1 MFSWRRVVTWLSHI
15 RITAKV
21 HVVVGILAL
30 VAAVVAGQSLLA
42 LRTYDAQVELIQRAS
57 QRAVVGERVNGLVL
71 ATVMESRGVYM
82 SKDKAEAEKFAKPLL
97 DDLKQ
102 LDLRLTEWKAL
113 VEPQDAANFG
123 KVETAAR
130 DFIRFRTE
138 LARLGTDVSGAAAR
152 EFGDNDANR
161 SNRQA
166 LNKAVQDLADTNNK
180 AIDRMAAG
188 LAAYQHSTV
197 IEVIA
202 IAGIGILV
210 GAGLASLIAIGF
222 VARPVGRLTQTMKD
236 LAGGDTAIAVPAP
249 DRRDEIGD
257 MARAVVVFRENAI
270 RASEA
275 EAAKRADEALR
286 EERRRALEALTKSLG
301 ETMDQVVRT
310 LSGTATEMQGSAET
324 MSRLSSS
331 TEARSSTVA
340 QASHTTSSNVQTVAA
355 AAEELST
362 SIGEIGRQVAESAMV
377 AQRAVDEANRTDQSV
392 QSLADG
398 AQKIG
403 EVVRLI
409 NDIASQ
415 TNLLALNATIEAAR
429 AGEAGKGFAVVAS
442 EVKSLANQ
450 TAKATEE
457 IAAQIQGIQSA
468 TRAAVQAI
476 GGITRTIGEMS
487 HISTG
492 IASAVEQQD
501 AAAREIAQNVQMA
514 AAGTDEV
521 SSNIPGVRE
530 SVTETGAAARAVLV
544 AAEGLAR
551 HSSTLE
557 RQVGDFLVKVEA
569 A

>member
-1 MFSWRRVVTWLSHI
+1 MTWLSHI
-15 RITAKV
+15 RITAKILL
-21 HVVVGILAL
+21 VVGILAL
-30 VAAVVAGQSLLA
+30 VAAVVAAQSLHA
-42 LRTYDAQVELIQRAS
+42 LRTYDTQVELIQRAS
-57 QRAVVGERVNGLVL
+57 KRAVVGERVNGLVL

-82 SKDKAEAEKFAKPLL
+82 AKDKAEAEKFAKPLL

-102 LDLRLTEWKAL
+102 LDARLAEWKAL
-113 VEPQDAANFG
+113 VGSGDAASFA

-138 LARLGTDVSGAAAR
+138 LARLGIEVSGAAAR

-180 AIDRMAAG
+180 EIDRMAAE
-188 LAAYQHSTV
+188 LATYQRSTA
-197 IEVIA
+197 IEVLAVAA
-202 IAGIGILV
+202 IGLLI
-210 GAGLASLIAIGF
+210 GAGLASLIAIGL
-222 VARPVGRLTQTMKD
+222 VARPIGRLTQTMQG
-236 LAGGDTAIAVPAP
+236 LAGGDTSVEVPAA

-270 RASEA
+270 RAEAA
-275 EAAKRADEALR
+275 EAAKRADETQR
-286 EERRRALEALTKSLG
+286 EERRRGLEALTKSFG

-310 LSGTATEMQGSAET
+310 LAGTATEMQSSAEA
-324 MSRLSSS
+324 MSRLTSS
-331 TEARSSTVA
+331 TETRSSTVA

-355 AAEELST
+355 AAEELSS
-362 SIGEIGRQVAESAMV
+362 SIGEIGRQVAESAKV

-450 TAKATEE
+450 TAKATDE
-457 IAAQIQGIQSA
+457 IAAQIQGIQAA
-468 TRAAVQAI
+468 TQAAVQAI
-476 GGITRTIGEMS
+476 SGISQTIGEVS
-487 HISTG
+487 QIATG

-521 SSNIPGVRE
+521 SSNIAGVRE
-530 SVTETGAAARAVLV
+530 SVSEAGSAARAVLT

-551 HSSTLE
+551 QSSTLE

>member
-1 MFSWRRVVTWLSHI
+1 MTWLSHI

-57 QRAVVGERVNGLVL
+57 KRAVVGERVNGLVL

-102 LDLRLTEWKAL
+102 LDLRLGEWKAL

-138 LARLGTDVSGAAAR
+138 LARLGTEVSGAAAR

-180 AIDRMAAG
+180 AIDRMAAE
-188 LAAYQHSTV
+188 LAAYQRSMV

-222 VARPVGRLTQTMKD
+222 VARPVRRLTQTMKD
-236 LAGGDTAIAVPAP
+236 LAGGDTAIAVPAA

-275 EAAKRADEALR
+275 ETAKRADEAQR
-286 EERRRALEALTKSLG
+286 EERRRGLETLTKSFG

-331 TEARSSTVA
+331 TEARSSAVA
-340 QASHTTSSNVQTVAA
+340 QASHTTSSNVQTVVA
-355 AAEELST
+355 AAEELSS
-362 SIGEIGRQVAESAMV
+362 SIGEIGRQVAESAKV
-377 AQRAVDEANRTDQSV
+377 AQRAVDEADRTDQSV

-398 AQKIG
+398 AQ
-403 EVVRLI
+403 
-409 NDIASQ
+409 
-415 TNLLALNATIEAAR
+415 
-429 AGEAGKGFAVVAS
+429 
-442 EVKSLANQ
+442 
-450 TAKATEE
+450 
-457 IAAQIQGIQSA
+457 IQGIQAA
-468 TRAAVQAI
+468 TQTAVQAI
-476 GGITRTIGEMS
+476 GGITRTIGEVS
-487 HISTG
+487 QIATG

-521 SSNIPGVRE
+521 SSNIAGVRE

>member
-1 MFSWRRVVTWLSHI
+1 MAWLSHI

-30 VAAVVAGQSLLA
+30 VAVAVAAQSLHA
-42 LRTYDAQVELIQRAS
+42 LKTYDTQVDLIQRAS
-57 QRAVVGERVNGLVL
+57 KRAVVGERVNGLVL

-82 SKDKAEAEKFAKPLL
+82 AKDKAEAEKFAKPLL

-102 LDLRLTEWKAL
+102 LDTRLGEWKAL
-113 VEPQDAANFG
+113 VESGNAAGFA
-123 KVETAAR
+123 KVEAAAR

-138 LARLGTDVSGAAAR
+138 LARLGTEVSGAAAR

-180 AIDRMAAG
+180 EIDRMAAE
-188 LAAYQHSTV
+188 LADYQRSTA
-197 IEVIA
+197 IEVLAVAA
-202 IAGIGILV
+202 IGLLF
-210 GAGLASLIAIGF
+210 GAGLASLIAIGL
-222 VARPVGRLTQTMKD
+222 VARPIGRLTQTMQG
-236 LAGGDTAIAVPAP
+236 LAGGDTSVEVPAA

-270 RASEA
+270 RAVAA
-275 EAAKRADEALR
+275 EAAKRADESQR
-286 EERRRALEALTKSLG
+286 EERRRGLEALTKSFG

-310 LSGTATEMQGSAET
+310 LSGTATEMQSSAEA
-324 MSRLSSS
+324 MSRLTSS
-331 TEARSSTVA
+331 TETRSSTVA

-355 AAEELST
+355 AAEELSS
-362 SIGEIGRQVAESAMV
+362 SIGEIGRQVAESAKV

-457 IAAQIQGIQSA
+457 IAAQIQDIQSA
-468 TRAAVQAI
+468 TQSAVQAI
-476 GGITRTIGEMS
+476 SGISQTIGEVS
-487 HISTG
+487 QIATG

-521 SSNIPGVRE
+521 SSNIAGVRE
-530 SVTETGAAARAVLV
+530 SVSEAGSAARAVLT

-551 HSSTLE
+551 QSSTLE

>member
-1 MFSWRRVVTWLSHI
+1 MTWLSHI

-57 QRAVVGERVNGLVL
+57 KRAVVGERVNGLVL

-97 DDLKQ
+97 GDLKQ
-102 LDLRLTEWKAL
+102 LDLRLGEWKAL

-138 LARLGTDVSGAAAR
+138 LARLGTEVSAAAAR

-180 AIDRMAAG
+180 AIDRMAAE
-188 LAAYQHSTV
+188 LAAYQRSTV

-236 LAGGDTAIAVPAP
+236 LAGGDTAIEVPAA

-275 EAAKRADEALR
+275 EAAKRADEAQR
-286 EERRRALEALTKSLG
+286 EERRRALETLTKSFG

-310 LSGTATEMQGSAET
+310 LSGTATEMQASAET

-355 AAEELST
+355 AAEELSS
-362 SIGEIGRQVAESAMV
+362 SIGEIGRQVAESAKV

-468 TRAAVQAI
+468 TQAAVEAI

-521 SSNIPGVRE
+521 SSNIAGVRE

-557 RQVGDFLVKVEA
+557 CQVGDFLVRVEA

>member
-1 MFSWRRVVTWLSHI
+1 MPQRGFI
-15 RITAKV
+15 AAKV

-42 LRTYDAQVELIQRAS
+42 LRIYDAQVELIQLAS
-57 QRAVVGERVNGLVL
+57 KRAVVGERVNGLVL

-82 SKDKAEAEKFAKPLL
+82 SKDKAEAEKFAKPRL

-102 LDLRLTEWKAL
+102 LDLRLGEWKAL
-113 VEPQDAANFG
+113 VEPQDADNFG
-123 KVETAAR
+123 KIETAAR

-138 LARLGTDVSGAAAR
+138 LARLGIEVSAAAAC

-180 AIDRMAAG
+180 AIDRMAAE
-188 LAAYQHSTV
+188 LADYQRSTV
-197 IEVIA
+197 IEVVA
-202 IAGIGILV
+202 IAGVGVLV

-236 LAGGDTAIAVPAP
+236 LAGGDTSIAVPAA

-257 MARAVVVFRENAI
+257 MARAVVVFRENEI

-275 EAAKRADEALR
+275 EAAKRADEAHR
-286 EERRRALEALTKSLG
+286 EERRALETLTKSFG
-301 ETMDQVVRT
+301 ETMNRVVRT

-355 AAEELST
+355 AAEELSS
-362 SIGEIGRQVAESAMV
+362 SIGEIGRQVAESAKV
-377 AQRAVDEANRTDQSV
+377 AQRAVDEANRTDHSV

-468 TRAAVQAI
+468 TQAAVQAI

-521 SSNIPGVRE
+521 
-530 SVTETGAAARAVLV
+530 
-544 AAEGLAR
+544 
-551 HSSTLE
+551 
-557 RQVGDFLVKVEA
+557 
-569 A
+569 